1 MQIQI
6 TEGYITGYA
15 AIGGFPDGIDVT
27 EDFINSLESDK
38 IGCYRY
44 ENGQAVLDEEKYTA
58 SQEAGLIEG
67 LRARRR
73 VECFPVVNRG
83 QLWYDRQTEGQRVE
97 LSAWYQA
104 WLDVTET
111 KETPEKPGFL
121 QEVYPDGYTNHTG
134 GA

>member
-1 MQIQI
+1 MQIQV
-6 TEGYITGYA
+6 TDGYITGYA
-15 AIGGFPDGIDVT
+15 VLGGFPDGIDVT

-38 IGCYRY
+38 IGYYRY

-58 SQEAGLIEG
+58 SQETELIEE
-67 LRARRR
+67 LRARREA
-73 VECFPVVNRG
+73 ECFPVINRG
-83 QLWYDRQTEGQRVE
+83 QLWYDRLTEGQKSE

-111 KETPEKPGFL
+111 KEAPEKPEFL
-121 QEVYPDGYTNHTG
+121 QEDKPDGYTNHTG